1 MAKLDK
7 DTVVKHHFW
16 FLLIPFGLFAL
27 LAWIGLW
34 TSVSDA
40 TDERQKAITTHQDEL
55 NATKAK
61 SQKLV
66 SLLEDQK
73 KKLAGQR
80 GVMWKAAWENQK
92 DIYTWPVNY
101 TSEQRAKLDKLKFG
115 DDIPDRTIRQQF
127 SDDEKYVTEH
137 QALEDKIAPMQF
149 NGGWRYVLS
158 YIPKWGLV
166 PSYEDIWLAMEDI
179 WVQRGLVLAIDQVN
193 RDAATFQIVK
203 SDKDDPLH
211 RKFQSRIWELDLK
224 LELEK
229 KGEQVLKAT
238 LKNRTERLQALG
250 IGNTMILKVW
260 LDKGA
265 NDPVDFPV
273 EGEFVKGGE
282 TIQVKTIP
290 PHTVDRS
297 VRATEL
303 YKVEQVFD
311 GRTVPV
317 KRIDRVALS
326 YSSSRMATLPL
337 KTTTFS
343 QKEIDEAQKAAAAT
357 GTSASGFGPPG
368 MAMPPGAPSGL
379 PSGVD
384 PTMAGGVNTANS
396 TDYTPNK
403 LSRKRYIDLT
413 PQVRRMPV
421 GMVVIVDQ
429 AFIQDVLVALA
440 NSKLR
445 FQTTQ
450 FDWNR
455 FHGTLNYMGSSMSTP
470 GVPTAPGGEGDEADP
485 TARAP
490 ATARGSSDPTI
501 VPRAPITAP
510 RPPMAPPGG
519 SGFFSG
525 FGSRRPPGS
534 FFPGPGGYGSFGTM
548 VAQSSE
554 DQLAASLVE
563 LSVYG
568 IASLYQPYT
577 PEQSG
582 AGTPTT
588 TPPLS
593 PITPAPP
600 MTPGANTPMP
610 TTPMPTTPPKGP
622 AETAPAPPALPPK
635 Q

>member
-40 TDERQKAITTHQDEL
+40 TAEQQGKIEAHQKEL
-55 NATKAK
+55 DGTKAK

-66 SLLEDQK
+66 SLLEEQRK
-73 KKLAGQR
+73 ELGGRR
-80 GVMWKAAWENQK
+80 GVMWKAAWDHQK

-101 TSEQRAKLDKLKFG
+101 TQEQLAKLNKLKFG
-115 DDIPDRTIRQQF
+115 DDMPDILYKTIRQQF

-137 QALEDKIAPMQF
+137 QALADKIEPMQF
-149 NGGWRYVLS
+149 NSGWRNVLR
-158 YIPKWGLV
+158 YIPKWVLV
-166 PSYEDIWLAMEDI
+166 PTYEDIWLAMEDL
-179 WVQRGLVLAIDQVN
+179 WVQRGIVLAIDQVN

-224 LELEK
+224 LELQK
-229 KGEQVLKAT
+229 NGEQVLKAT

-250 IGNTMILKVW
+250 VGNTMILKVW
-260 LDKGA
+260 LDKNA

-282 TIQVKTIP
+282 TLQVKTIDR
-290 PHTVDRS
+290 HKVDRS

-317 KRIDRVALS
+317 KRIDRIALS
-326 YSSSRMATLPL
+326 YSSSRMATLTL

-343 QKEIDEAQKAAAAT
+343 QKEIEEAQKAAATTGAGAT
-357 GTSASGFGPPG
+357 GFGGSSLGGVSPG
-368 MAMPPGAPSGL
+368 VASGL
-379 PSGVD
+379 PSGEGSVM
-384 PTMAGGVNTANS
+384 PGGTTTANS
-396 TDYTPNK
+396 TDSTPNR
-403 LSRKRYIDLT
+403 LARKRYIDIT
-413 PQVRRMPV
+413 PQVRRMPI
-421 GMVVIVDQ
+421 GMVLIVDQ

-455 FHGTLNYMGSSMSTP
+455 FHGTLNYAGSSMSTP
-470 GVPTAPGGEGDEADP
+470 GVPTTPGGDVEGDPASGVP
-485 TARAP
+485 TTPGAP
-490 ATARGSSDPTI
+490 AMSSRPPVGPMGGGSSFF
-501 VPRAPITAP
+501 
-510 RPPMAPPGG
+510 GG
-519 SGFFSG
+519 FTG
-525 FGSRRPPGS
+525 RRPPGS
-534 FFPGPGGYGSFGTM
+534 FFPGMSGFGTP
-548 VAQSSE
+548 VARSSE

-577 PEQSG
+577 TEQTAAG
-582 AGTPTT
+582 APTT

-593 PITPAPP
+593 PTTPAPP
-600 MTPGANTPMP
+600 MTPGATTPTP

-622 AETAPAPPALPPK
+622 AETAPAPPAVPPK

>member
-40 TDERQKAITTHQDEL
+40 TAEQEANIKKHQDEL
-55 NATKAK
+55 NGTKAK

-66 SLLEDQK
+66 SLLEDQR
-73 KKLAGQR
+73 KKLGAQR
-80 GVMWKAAWENQK
+80 GVMWKAAWDNQK
-92 DIYTWPVNY
+92 DIYTWPVSY
-101 TSEQRAKLDKLKFG
+101 TQDQLAKLNKLKFG

-127 SDDEKYVTEH
+127 SDNEKYITEYE
-137 QALEDKIAPMQF
+137 ALADSIEPMQF
-149 NGGWRYVLS
+149 NGGWRKVLRYVVNW
-158 YIPKWGLV
+158 PLV
-166 PSYEDIWLAMEDI
+166 PTYEDIWLAMEDI
-179 WVQRGLVLAIDQVN
+179 WVQRGLVQAIDQVN
-193 RDAATFQIVK
+193 REAATFQIVK
-203 SDKDDPLH
+203 SGKDDPFH
-211 RKFQSRIWELDLK
+211 RKFQSRIWELDLWV
-224 LELEK
+224 ERQ
-229 KGEQVLKAT
+229 KGDQVLKAT

-260 LDKGA
+260 LDKA
-265 NDPVDFPV
+265 VDDPVDFPV

-290 PHTVDRS
+290 RHTIDRS
-297 VRATEL
+297 VRVTEL
-303 YKVEQVFD
+303 LKVQQVFD

-317 KRIDRVALS
+317 KRIDTIALS
-326 YSSSRMATLPL
+326 TSSSRMATLPL

-343 QKEIDEAQKAAAAT
+343 QKELDEAQKAASAT
-357 GTSASGFGPPG
+357 GTATSSF
-368 MAMPPGAPSGL
+368 MPPGTTSMAPPPGL

-384 PTMAGGVNTANS
+384 PTLAGGANTANS
-396 TDYTPNK
+396 TDFTPNR
-403 LSRKRYIDLT
+403 LARKRYIDIT

-455 FHGTLNYMGSSMSTP
+455 FHGTLDYMGSSMRTP
-470 GVPTAPGGEGDEADP
+470 GVPTAPGEGDETDP
-485 TARAP
+485 TLRGP
-490 ATARGSSDPTI
+490 AATRGSSDPTI
-501 VPRAPITAP
+501 APRSPITAP

-534 FFPGPGGYGSFGTM
+534 FFPGAGGYGSFGTM

-568 IASLYQPYT
+568 IASLYHPYA
-577 PEQSG
+577 PEQSAPG
-582 AGTPTT
+582 AGTPPG
-588 TPPLS
+588 TPP
-593 PITPAPP
+593 TTVPP
-600 MTPGANTPMP
+600 TTPGASTVPP
-610 TTPMPTTPPKGP
+610 TTPPMPTTPPKGP
-622 AETAPAPPALPPK
+622 GETAPAPATVPPK